1 MRANNTFRSL
11 ALPALALALLP
22 AAGRAAQQAPP
33 EETPQEVT
41 PQEAATAPAAVEPQG
56 VVKKGMRVE
65 FSVESA
71 GAGSAGAA
79 PVTEG
84 EYAEVRFRVTDA
96 ETGAPVSP
104 LEPAVWIT
112 RTTGAENLS
121 CRDRI
126 GSYLQGM
133 LGFQADV
140 DLNKYFI
147 LILNNDRSI
156 SVVDPLLG
164 VSGIT
169 QLYTMVMLEKRGEDW
184 TRSPDDKLLFVTM
197 PEAGK
202 VAAVD
207 LESFKVVANVEAGKN
222 PVRIALQPDGKYLWV
237 GNDGEGEESSGVT
250 VIDAQA
256 HTVAASI
263 ATGAGHHEI
272 AFSDD
277 TLLAFI
283 TNRDAGTVSVIDV
296 QKLEKVRDLAL
307 GATPLAVAFSA
318 LSRAAYVASA
328 DGTIAVVDAGTGE
341 ITTRLATGPGLA
353 AFRLDPS
360 GRWGFVA
367 NAADNRVD
375 VLDVSSGTLA
385 HRLEVGEQPHQFAF
399 TDTYAYVR
407 HLGTADVTLIPL
419 SQLSLKSR
427 PGLQTVAF
435 GSRPPGEY
443 AFPAAANAISPTGE
457 WTAVVTANPADKMVY
472 YYMEGMIAPMGSYTT
487 YGRVPRAVGIVDRS
501 VRETEKGVYA
511 AKFRVPASG
520 DYSVAF
526 LMDSPFIDHC
536 FAFSAEPDARL
547 AAGRQAG
554 SVELEFVAEE
564 RRVPA
569 GEPLAVRFVLTRPG
583 SDEPV
588 SGLEGVVVLA
598 TRPPGNWQERQRAK
612 PLELGLYEASFM
624 ADQPGA
630 YYVSVAVPSLGLD
643 FTELPYITY
652 LAVETATPQEEKE
665 GS

>member
-1 MRANNTFRSL
+1 MDYTIRLLGRA
-11 ALPALALALLP
+11 ALALALLP
-22 AAGRAAQQAPP
+22 LAVPAAAQPP
-33 EETPQEVT
+33 PGEATGAGT
-41 PQEAATAPAAVEPQG
+41 PQEATAAPAPEGAQAVVEKG
-56 VVKKGMRVE
+56 VRVE
-65 FSVESA
+65 FSVENA
-71 GAGSAGAA
+71 GAGAAGAA
-79 PVTEG
+79 PVTERA
-84 EYAEVRFRVTDA
+84 YAEVRFRVTDA

-112 RTTGAENLS
+112 RTTATENLS

-184 TRSPDDKLLFVTM
+184 TRSADDKLLFVTM

-202 VAAVD
+202 VAVAD
-207 LESFKVVANVEAGKN
+207 LESFKVVAYVEAGKN
-222 PVRIALQPDGKYLWV
+222 PVRIVLQPDGKYLWV
-237 GNDGEGEESSGVT
+237 GNDAEGEGDGGVT

-256 HTVAASI
+256 HTVAGRI
-263 ATGAGHHEI
+263 PTGAGHHEI

-277 TLLAFI
+277 SLMAFI
-283 TNRDAGTVSVIDV
+283 TNEAADTLSVIEV
-296 QKLEKVRDLAL
+296 ERLEKVRDLPL
-307 GATPLAVAFSA
+307 GASPVAVAFSA
-318 LSRAAYVASA
+318 LSGAAYVASG
-328 DGTIAVVDAGTGE
+328 DGAIAVVDGATGE
-341 ITTRLATGPGLA
+341 ITARLATGNGLA

-367 NAADNRVD
+367 NAAENRVD
-375 VLDVSSGTLA
+375 VLDASNGAIA
-385 HRLEVGEQPHQFAF
+385 HRLEVGERPHQFAF

-407 HLGTADVTLIPL
+407 HLGTAEVTLVPL
-419 SQLSLKSR
+419 AQLSLKAR
-427 PGLQTVAF
+427 PGLLTIAF

-443 AFPAAANAISPTGE
+443 AYPAAADAISPTGE
-457 WTAVVTANPADKMVY
+457 WTAVVAANPADKYVY
-472 YYMEGMIAPMGSYTT
+472 YYMEGMVAPMGSYTT
-487 YGRVPRAVGIVDRS
+487 YGRVPRAVGVVDRS

-520 DYSVAF
+520 NYNVAF
-526 LMDSPFIDHC
+526 VMDAPFIDHC
-536 FAFSAEPDARL
+536 FEFSAEPDPEL

-554 SVELEFVAEE
+554 RVELEFVAEE

-588 SGLEGVVVLA
+588 SGLEDVVVLA
-598 TRPPGNWQERQRAK
+598 TRPPGTWQERQRAK
-612 PLELGLYEASFM
+612 PLELGLYEASFV
-624 ADQPGA
+624 ADEPGA
-630 YYVSVAVPSLGLD
+630 YYVSVGIPSLGLD
-643 FTELPYITY
+643 FTELPYITF
-652 LAVETATPQEEKE
+652 LAVTAPPPEEKE